1 MKLYSVNL
9 GTFKLDGGA
18 MFGVVPKSIWQRTNP
33 ADENNLCNWALRLL
47 LIEDGD
53 RLILVDTGMGN
64 KQSEKFFNFY
74 YRGGAHDI
82 DLALAEHGFHRN
94 DITDVFLTHMHFDH
108 VGGAVSMEDGKLLPT
123 FKNAKYW
130 SNKYHWDWAVNPNPR
145 EKASFLKEN
154 FEPLMASGQMNF
166 LDLPAETG
174 WYKTEQLPFDIL
186 VVNGHTEAQMLPY
199 LETKGEK
206 VLYMADL
213 LPSVGHIPLP
223 YVMGYDVRPLQTIAE
238 KAPIL
243 DRITQEGIKMF
254 FEHDAANEMASLK
267 MTEKGP
273 RLEQTMRLTD
283 FSW

>member
-33 ADENNLCNWALRLL
+33 ADENNLCDWALRLL
-47 LIEDGD
+47 LIEDGN
-53 RLILVDTGMGN
+53 RLILVDTGMGH
-64 KQSEKFFNFY
+64 KQSEKFFGY
-74 YRGGAHDI
+74 YFRGGNHDL
-82 DLALAEHGFHRN
+82 DQGLAAHGFHRD

-108 VGGAVSMEDGKLLPT
+108 VGGAVTMEGDKLVPT
-123 FKNAKYW
+123 FKNARYW
-130 SNKYHWDWAVNPNPR
+130 SNKHHWDWAVNPNPR

-154 FEPLMASGQMNF
+154 FEPLMANGQMNF
-166 LDLPAETG
+166 VDVPAETG
-174 WYKTEQLPFDIL
+174 WYETDLPFKVL

-199 LETKGEK
+199 LEINDHK

-223 YVMGYDVRPLQTIAE
+223 YVMGYDVRPLQTMAE
-238 KAPIL
+238 KAPVL
-243 DRITQEGIKMF
+243 QKITDEGIKMF
-254 FEHDAANEMASLK
+254 FEHDAQNQMATLK

-273 RLEQTMRLTD
+273 RLEQTSCLSD
-283 FSW
+283 FSL

>member
-33 ADENNLCNWALRLL
+33 SDENNLCNWALRLL

-53 RLILVDTGMGN
+53 RLILVDTGMGH
-64 KQSEKFFNFY
+64 KQSEKFFGFY
-74 YRGGAHDI
+74 FRGGAHDM
-82 DLALAEHGFHRN
+82 DQALAEHGFHRN

-108 VGGAVSMEDGKLLPT
+108 VGGAVSMEGDKLVPT

-130 SNKYHWDWAVNPNPR
+130 SNKHHWDWAVNPNPR

-154 FEPLMASGQMNF
+154 FEPLMANGQMNF
-166 LDLPAETG
+166 LDLPRETG
-174 WYKTEQLPFDIL
+174 WYNTDQLPFDIL
-186 VVNGHTEAQMLPY
+186 VVNGHTEAQMLPFIQA
-199 LETKGEK
+199 KGEK

-213 LPSVGHIPLP
+213 VPSVGHIPLP
-223 YVMGYDVRPLQTIAE
+223 YVMGYDVRPLETMAE
-238 KAPIL
+238 KAPVL
-243 DRITQEGIKMF
+243 DRITNEGIKMF
-254 FEHDAANEMASLK
+254 FEHDAVNQMATLK

-273 RLEQTMRLTD
+273 RLEQTMRLGD
-283 FSW
+283 FSL

>member
-74 YRGGAHDI
+74 FRGGAHDI

-238 KAPIL
+238 KEPIL